1 MTNRHSGP
9 GPTSVG
15 SDPRIEAELKALA
28 AQDIQGLRRRWQK
41 IFRKPAPAHLPR
53 YLLLRMIAHR
63 IQADAFG
70 DLDRETIRFLDQV
83 AKDWQSR
90 RRSGKIRSAKSP
102 PPIPPVPSRR
112 SLKPGS
118 ILVREHA
125 GELQR
130 VVVLE
135 NGFAWNGTTYQ
146 SLSEVARA
154 ITGTNWSGP
163 RFFGLR
169 DRNPQWTA
177 SAEAPA

>member
-15 SDPRIEAELKALA
+15 SDPRIEAELEALA
-28 AQDIQGLRRRWQK
+28 AQDIRLLRKRWQK
-41 IFRKPAPAHLPR
+41 LFRKPAPHLPR
-53 YLLLRMIAHR
+53 YLLLRMIAYR

-70 DLDRETIRFLDQV
+70 DLNRETLQFLDQV
-83 AKDWQSR
+83 AKDWESR
-90 RRSGKIRSAKSP
+90 RRSGKIRTPKAP
-102 PPIPPVPSRR
+102 PPVPPVMSGR

-135 NGFAWNGTTYQ
+135 NGFAWNGTTYR

-169 DRNPQWTA
+169 ERSPQSPA
-177 SAEAPA
+177 SGEAPA